1 MIKVSNNKNEE
12 MPKIA
17 FVFTDL
23 AYGGSNL
30 QTVKIIQHSGAVNNC
45 IVITLV
51 DVENDTD
58 IEDKLIEM
66 GIRPIHL
73 HFEKRKLFFGL
84 ARLRHTVMKN
94 QCQIVNSNGLRSD
107 MACHYAFQGT
117 DISHIITLH
126 NYLREDAFL
135 RMNRSK
141 AMLATIMQTHVLR
154 RSKHVIA
161 CSKTLQ
167 RQTEADIKGVKVTA
181 IQNGVDPEEYP
192 VMDKE
197 VLRKQYFY
205 PEDALIFI
213 STGSMTLRKRIPETV
228 DAFIRADLPNA
239 KLLMVGNG
247 PYLEEYKERYAQNKA
262 VIFLGRRCDIKELL
276 NISDVFVSSSE
287 SEGLP
292 LAVLE
297 AVSTHNYLCMSDIP
311 QHKEVLDELE
321 DVGELYH
328 IGKVDELSELL
339 KRASNKVKDFP
350 QTSLKNT
357 SLDIRIMGEKYR
369 DYYCSVGNISK
380 KIKHT

>member
-17 FVFTDL
+17 FVFADL

-181 IQNGVDPEEYP
+181 IQNGVDPEE
-192 VMDKE
+192 
-197 VLRKQYFY
+197 Y

>member
-1 MIKVSNNKNEE
+1 MKRVSNHKNEE

-17 FVFTDL
+17 FVFADL

-51 DVENDTD
+51 DVENDAD

-73 HFEKRKLFFGL
+73 HFEKRKLFSEL
-84 ARLRHTVMKN
+84 ARLRHTVVKN

-135 RMNRSK
+135 RMSRPK
-141 AMLATIMQTHVLR
+141 AILATIMQTHVLH
-154 RSKHVIA
+154 RSKYVIA

-167 RQTEADIKGVKVTA
+167 RQTEADIKGLEVTA
-181 IQNGVDPEEYP
+181 IQNGVDPKDYT
-192 VMDKE
+192 VLDKAE
-197 VLRKQYFY
+197 LRRQYGFR
-205 PEDALIFI
+205 EDELLII

-228 DAFIRADLPNA
+228 DAFLQSGLKNA
-239 KLLMVGNG
+239 RLLMIGNG
-247 PYLEEYKERYAQNKA
+247 PYLGEYKTKYAQSEA
-262 VIFLGRRCDIKELL
+262 VSFLGRRNDIRELL
-276 NISDVFVSSSE
+276 NVSDVFVSSSE

-297 AVSTHNYLCMSDIP
+297 AIACGIPVILSDIS
-311 QHKEVLDELE
+311 QHREILDEIPKAG
-321 DVGELYH
+321 DLYH
-328 IGKVDELSELL
+328 LGEIQELSELFSTFTAQVGVQNN
-339 KRASNKVKDFP
+339 RI
-350 QTSLKNT
+350 KNT
-357 SLDIRIMGEKYR
+357 CFDIAVMGRKYAEYYSSVLAKDGRVESL
-369 DYYCSVGNISK
+369 
-380 KIKHT
+380 